1 MQKDGNKMDLVY
13 LYRHPPYG
21 GDTELRYSLRSAEK
35 HLDFDRVFVVG
46 DKPEFLQGLNHI
58 EFIEVG
64 EDRHRNSSSK
74 IFTIANTLAVS
85 DDFIFMN
92 DDFFILTDM
101 KPVPF
106 YTISIDHWFKTY
118 YSLSWRQTR
127 MLKTME
133 LLSGDMEVFEVHAP
147 IVMNRQNIL
156 NIFEKFNL
164 PQGSMFRTLYGNEYA
179 DETVM
184 LPKDYKAA
192 DDLSLQE
199 MLKDNP
205 PFFSTSDELVVTPL
219 GKKLLDDLY
228 PVPSKYEK
236 SGQ

>member
-1 MQKDGNKMDLVY
+1 MDLVY
-13 LYRHPPYG
+13 LYKNPPYG
-21 GDTELRYSLRSAEK
+21 GDTELKYSLRSAEK
-35 HLDFDRVFVVG
+35 FLDFNKVYVIGDRP
-46 DKPEFLQGLNHI
+46 DFLQNINHI
-58 EFIEVG
+58 EFTEQG
-64 EDRHRNSSSK
+64 ADRHRNASSK
-74 IFTIANTLAVS
+74 IFHIANTHEIS
-85 DDFIFMN
+85 EEFIFMN
-92 DDFFILTDM
+92 DDFFILQEM

-133 LLSGDMEVFEVHAP
+133 LLSKNIEVFEVHAP
-147 IVMNRQNIL
+147 MIMEKSKIL
-156 NIFEKFNL
+156 DIFEKYNL

-184 LPKDYKAA
+184 LPKDYKAT

-199 MLKDNP
+199 MLKEEP

-219 GKKLLDDLY
+219 GKKILQELY
-228 PVPSKYEK
+228 PVPSRYEK
-236 SGQ
+236 NG